1 MDSRIIID
9 LFNALLNETEN
20 NETENNETF
29 NKDKLE
35 TIFLITV
42 LIFTAVVIYYSFFT
56 GGGEGIDMS
65 GFRRIIPEEPTKFS
79 VNDDGEVFVSLLD
92 EKINIDTTAAGPI
105 VAKHW

>member
-1 MDSRIIID
+1 MDSRLIFE

-20 NETENNETF
+20 ETENETF

-42 LIFTAVVIYYSFFT
+42 LIFTVVVIYYSFFT

-65 GFRRIIPEEPTKFS
+65 GFRRIILEELTKFS
-79 VNDDGEVFVSLLD
+79 VNDEGEVFVSLLD

-105 VAKHW
+105 VAKH